1 MPTLLTGGNGW
12 VPSHILRRLLRRGE
26 TVVSYDLMPPDDMLR
41 EFLGDLAGRAVFVEG
56 DVTDEAR
63 LRDVALAHDV
73 ERIIHAAVITPRLER
88 ERSEPARVIQVNLM
102 GTVAV
107 LEVARSLP
115 GLTRMVYISSIAAWG
130 GTQPPDGRPDED
142 TPSGAR
148 SLYGITKHTS
158 ERFCQRYKELFGLDI
173 VAMRPV
179 SVYGPMERVTP
190 GYSGATEL
198 REILR
203 LVAAGQPV
211 LVNSLAGPYHD
222 WTFVEDIAE
231 AIERAWDTPNLP
243 HDVYTIT
250 AGQSYS
256 IGDMLAAFQRHWP
269 GMEYRVVPREQ
280 ANYVVSGDPD
290 FPRPGNERLRKDFGW
305 TPTTSLDDGV
315 RQYLAWIR
323 RYGPQ

>member
-26 TVVSYDLMPPDDMLR
+26 TVVSYDLMPPDEMLR
-41 EFLGDLAGRAVFVEG
+41 DFLGDLFERIVFVQG
-56 DVTDEAR
+56 DVTDGAHMRE
-63 LRDVALAHDV
+63 VAGQYGV

-88 ERSEPARVIQVNLM
+88 ERGEPEHIITVNLM

-107 LEVARSLP
+107 LEVARTLP
-115 GLTRMVYISSIAAWG
+115 TFRRLVYISSIAAWG
-130 GTQPPDGRPDED
+130 GAQVPGGRPDED
-142 TPSGAR
+142 TPSAAR

-158 ERFCQRYKELFGLDI
+158 ERVARRYKELFGLD
-173 VAMRPV
+173 VVCMRPV
-179 SVYGPMERVTP
+179 SVYGPMERDTP
-190 GYSGATEL
+190 GYIGATEL
-198 REILR
+198 REMLR
-203 LVAAGQPV
+203 LAAAGQPV
-211 LVNSLAGPYHD
+211 LVNSLEGPYHD

-250 AGQSYS
+250 QGHSYS

-269 GMEYRVVPREQ
+269 GLEYRVVPRER
-280 ANYVVSGDPD
+280 ANYLVSGDPD
-290 FPRPGNERLRKDFGW
+290 YPRPGNERLRQDFGW
-305 TPTTSLDDGV
+305 VPSTPLDEGV
-315 RQYLAWIR
+315 RLYLEWIR